1 MKKHFSIVALVCFV
15 LGINAETVFTFTT
28 SSDMNQTKDG
38 ITVVIAQGSGST
50 PPTLTQDHETK
61 KPEMRL
67 YVGNTITV
75 SSENALT
82 DIQMVFAK
90 SSASNKNYAG
100 LSASVETLD
109 DGGISESKTDWK
121 TDHWTGEATSIVF
134 TLTDSGQRQIQKIVI
149 GGEPID
155 IEPVEETLPT
165 AEDLVVDYI
174 YAEPTLV
181 QVPDTQLFKKEYAF
195 ISNNILVHCTKG
207 SIVFASE
214 DEAAY
219 FGCNAGEQLTITA
232 TQLMARIEINGNVRK
247 LFSASSDKG
256 EIWYLSD
263 PDGETAAD
271 PVVKISKIN
280 AKEVTINCDK
290 NLSCYGMR
298 VYFEG
303 ASDAVEQTSTLPS
316 VSKILRNG
324 QLLILRNNRIYT
336 VNGSEVE

>member
-1 MKKHFSIVALVCFV
+1 M
-15 LGINAETVFTFTT
+15 LGMHAETVFTFTT
-28 SSDMNQTKDG
+28 ASDMNQTKDG
-38 ITVVIAQGSGST
+38 ITVVIATGSGST
-50 PPTLTQDHETK
+50 APAVKTDYETQ

-67 YVGNTITV
+67 YSGNTITV
-75 SSENALT
+75 SSESALT

-100 LSASVETLD
+100 LSASAGVLA
-109 DGGISESKTDWK
+109 DGGVSESKTDWK
-121 TDHWTGEATSIVF
+121 TDHWTGEATTVVF
-134 TLTDSGQRQIQKIVI
+134 TLTGSGQRQIQQLVV
-149 GGEPID
+149 GGEPVIID
-155 IEPVEETLPT
+155 PTEEELPT

-181 QVPDTQLFKKEYAF
+181 QVPDTQIFKKEYAF

-219 FGCNAGEQLTITA
+219 FGCNAGEQLTFTA
-232 TQLMARIEINGNVRK
+232 TQPMARIEINGNVRK

-263 PDGETAAD
+263 PDLETAAD

-280 AKEVTINCDK
+280 AKEVTLNCDK

-298 VYFEG
+298 VYFEE
-303 ASDAVEQTSTLPS
+303 ATEAVQRTNTLPAAS
-316 VSKILRNG
+316 RIWKDG
-324 QLLILRNNRIYT
+324 QWLILRNNRVYT
-336 VNGSEVE
+336 LNGSEVR